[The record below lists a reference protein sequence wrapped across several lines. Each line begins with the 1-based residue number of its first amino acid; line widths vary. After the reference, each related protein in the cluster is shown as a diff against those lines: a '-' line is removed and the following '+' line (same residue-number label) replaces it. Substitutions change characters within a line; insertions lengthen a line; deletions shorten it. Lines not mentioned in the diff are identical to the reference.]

1 MLLRFFNIVIRISI
15 IFLIC
20 LIWIRYFI
28 DDLWLSILY
37 TALLTISIEFILHFL
52 LVRKNSKKKLKLE
65 EEKLAEQIST
75 TFIFSQKNA
84 INYFYK
90 LSKINYKAKKYTKY
104 ILITSKNEENNN
116 KTILFPIYSYSPILP
131 QTLIDTLDKIKTQNA
146 EKLIICG
153 YKIDNS
159 TYKLAQKIKE
169 IKIILLNSKDCFLKL
184 IKKYNYFPENLKNLN
199 LQEKLKFKEFLKL
212 SLSRKNAKG
221 YFITSL
227 ILLFSSFI
235 VRLNIYYVI
244 MSSIL
249 LLLALIS
256 FFLPQKNYK
265 LEDDIL

>member
-1 MLLRFFNIVIRISI
+1 MLFRFFNIVIRISI

-20 LIWIRYFI
+20 LIWTRYFI
-28 DDLWLSILY
+28 DEIWLSILY
-37 TALLTISIEFILHFL
+37 TALLTISIEFILHFI
-52 LVRKNSKKKLKLE
+52 LVKKNSKKKLKLE

-75 TFIFSQKNA
+75 TFIFSQKDS
-84 INYFYK
+84 INYFYN
-90 LSKINYKAKKYTKY
+90 LSKINYKSKKYSKY
-104 ILITSKNEENNN
+104 ILITNKNEES

-131 QTLIDTLDKIKTQNA
+131 QTIIDTLNKIKNQNA

-159 TYKLAQKIKE
+159 TYKFAQKIKE
-169 IKIILLNSKDCFLKL
+169 IKIILLDSKDCFLKL
-184 IKKYNYFPENLKNLN
+184 IKKYNYFPENLKELK
-199 LQEKLKFKEFLKL
+199 LQEKLKFKEILRL
-212 SLSRKNAKG
+212 SLSRKHAKG

-244 MSSIL
+244 MSSLL

-265 LEDDIL
+265 LEDNIL